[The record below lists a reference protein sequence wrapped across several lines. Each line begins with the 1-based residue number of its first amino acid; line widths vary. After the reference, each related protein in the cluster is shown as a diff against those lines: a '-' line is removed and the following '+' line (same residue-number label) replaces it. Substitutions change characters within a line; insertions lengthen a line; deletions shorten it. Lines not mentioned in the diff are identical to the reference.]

1 MGVGGVSKGWKGA
14 RGGDWGRGEAYVGSG
29 DWVGGLVW
37 FGSGGG
43 VGAGLTRAGFVGVD
57 DFEVGHFWGGGSEVE
72 GAVVEVVVVV
82 VGRNSAVEVGGWLW
96 RGKMEGLERS
106 GEEFLVR
113 AEHGWD
119 FCGFL
124 FLSCG
129 YQGIPWIRLIKYQ
142 VPLGSCVRRFDR
154 GA

>member
-1 MGVGGVSKGWKGA
+1 VGVGGVSKGGRLGEG
-14 RGGDWGRGEAYVGSG
+14 RGGAYVGSG

-72 GAVVEVVVVV
+72 GAVVVVVV
-82 VGRNSAVEVGGWLW
+82 VGWNLAVEVGGWLW

-119 FCGFL
+119 FLWLLIPFL
-124 FLSCG
+124 WLPG
-129 YQGIPWIRLIKYQ
+129 DTLDT
-142 VPLGSCVRRFDR
+142 VD
-154 GA
+154 

>member
-1 MGVGGVSKGWKGA
+1 VGVGGVSKGWKGA

-106 GEEFLVR
+106 GEEFWYGRNMDGIFVAFYSFLVVTR
-113 AEHGWD
+113 
-119 FCGFL
+119 
-124 FLSCG
+124 G
-129 YQGIPWIRLIKYQ
+129 Y
-142 VPLGSCVRRFDR
+142 LGY
-154 GA
+154 G

>member
-1 MGVGGVSKGWKGA
+1 LAGYVDGVGGVDGLGLGW
-14 RGGDWGRGEAYVGSG
+14 EM
-29 DWVGGLVW
+29 GGLVRGEGRGRGGEIGGGEGRGVRRVRRLGGRFSM

-72 GAVVEVVVVV
+72 GAVV

-96 RGKMEGLERS
+96 RGKMEGLEGS

-113 AEHGWD
+113 AEHEWD
-119 FCGFL
+119 FLWLLIPFL
-124 FLSCG
+124 WLPG
-129 YQGIPWIRLIKYQ
+129 DTLDT
-142 VPLGSCVRRFDR
+142 VD
-154 GA
+154 

>member
-1 MGVGGVSKGWKGA
+1 M
-14 RGGDWGRGEAYVGSG
+14 RGGWGRGREIGGGEGRGGAYIGSG

-57 DFEVGHFWGGGSEVE
+57 DFEVGHFWGGGGEVE
-72 GAVVEVVVVV
+72 GAVVEVEVVVV

-119 FCGFL
+119 FLWLLIPFL
-124 FLSCG
+124 WLPGDNLG
-129 YQGIPWIRLIKYQ
+129 YG
-142 VPLGSCVRRFDR
+142 
-154 GA
+154 